1 MESTPL
7 RAGGRRLNRRKA
19 KTSLRALMEL
29 GKLYEKCGEQTA
41 TSVEKS
47 SCRCQ
52 KGPKLF
58 PAFRTMV
65 LLPSPLPSAPGT
77 G

>member
-29 GKLYEKCGEQTA
+29 GKLYAGGSQIHILTKI
-41 TSVEKS
+41 
-47 SCRCQ
+47 
-52 KGPKLF
+52 F
-58 PAFRTMV
+58 
-65 LLPSPLPSAPGT
+65 
-77 G
+77 